1 MVRLSV
7 IAAVLAARFDLD
19 EVGSQALAR
28 RCAGLVGYSDRAE
41 EVRPESFR
49 PIIMLAEQAWE
60 RGRRGDV
67 PGSSPGPAPA
77 LAV

>member
-7 IAAVLAARFDLD
+7 IAAVLAARFDLSED
-19 EVGSQALAR
+19 DSLSLAR
-28 RCAGLVGYSDRAE
+28 RCAGLVGYSDRAD

-49 PIIMLAEQAWE
+49 PILMLAEQAWE
-60 RGRRGDV
+60 RGRRG
-67 PGSSPGPAPA
+67 GAPAPDAPPA

>member
-7 IAAVLAARFDLD
+7 IAAVLAARFDLGD
-19 EVGSQALAR
+19 EDAQTLAR

-49 PIIMLAEQAWE
+49 PILMLAEQAWE
-60 RGRRGDV
+60 RGRRG
-67 PGSSPGPAPA
+67 GAPAPA
-77 LAV
+77 IAV